1 MEIVTKFN
9 VGDKVYFM
17 YDNGIYG
24 GTVRSIKASI
34 FPQDIELSPKHEDY
48 EVNFGRGGQNLCLD
62 FNVRE
67 LFETPDDV
75 ACGLLVEYQE
85 RTK

>member
-24 GTVRSIKASI
+24 GTVRCIKASI
-34 FPQDIELSPKHEDY
+34 FPQDTKLSPEHENYGVIFRKGDQDL
-48 EVNFGRGGQNLCLD
+48 GLD

-67 LFETPDDV
+67 LFETPHDV